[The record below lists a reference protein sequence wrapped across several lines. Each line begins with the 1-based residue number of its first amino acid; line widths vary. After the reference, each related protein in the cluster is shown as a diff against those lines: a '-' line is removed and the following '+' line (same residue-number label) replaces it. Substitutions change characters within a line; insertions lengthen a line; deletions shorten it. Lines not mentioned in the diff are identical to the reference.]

1 VIALSDTVVATPTA
15 FTLPRTNMKSIA
27 SLEVKALENV
37 IVDPL
42 IVNEELGFCIVPFKD
57 TNI

>member
-1 VIALSDTVVATPTA
+1 
-15 FTLPRTNMKSIA
+15 MKSIA